1 MGILDRVSTILKANV
16 NAMLDSAEDPE
27 KMIDQIIRDQA
38 EGLSQLRGQVAETI
52 AEEKR
57 LRAEADRNRQLGTE
71 WGQKAELAVR
81 KSADDLA
88 REALHRQVDYED
100 NARVY
105 EQQWTA
111 QKDIVDKMKAQLHAL
126 DEKYEET
133 RRNRD
138 MLLARYRRAKTQEQ
152 ISKVA
157 ATVST
162 MDPTADLA
170 RMEER
175 IRRQEAL
182 AAAHQELA
190 GETLDARFEALETSD
205 PQLEERLQALKE
217 KVTAG
222 ELPAPKEEGEEQS
235 Q

>member
-1 MGILDRVSTILKANV
+1 MGILDRVSTILKSNI

-57 LRAEADRNRQLGTE
+57 LRASADSNRQLAKE

-126 DEKYEET
+126 EEKYEET

-138 MLLARYRRAKTQEQ
+138 MLLARYQRAKTQQQ

-162 MDPTADLA
+162 MDPTADLK

-175 IRRQEAL
+175 ISRQEAL
-182 AAAHQELA
+182 AAAQQEMA
-190 GETLDARFEALETSD
+190 GETLDSRFQALESAD
-205 PQLEERLQALKE
+205 PELENRLQALKE
-217 KVTAG
+217 KVSAG
-222 ELPAPKEEGEEQS
+222 ELPAPRQEGEEQS
-235 Q
+235 